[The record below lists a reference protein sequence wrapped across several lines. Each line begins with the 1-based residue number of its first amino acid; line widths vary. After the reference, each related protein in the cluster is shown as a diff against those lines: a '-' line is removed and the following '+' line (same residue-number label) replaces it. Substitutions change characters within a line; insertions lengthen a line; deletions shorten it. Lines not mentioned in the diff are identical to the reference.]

1 MLERALEINEQH
13 YGKEHYEVARTLTNL
28 AIAHGVLGDL
38 ATKEMLEQALKINEQ
53 HYRKEHYSVAITLT
67 NLANAHG
74 ALGNPTT
81 QKEMLES

>member
-38 ATKEMLEQALKINEQ
+38 ATKEMLEQALKIF
-53 HYRKEHYSVAITLT
+53 L
-67 NLANAHG
+67 G
-74 ALGNPTT
+74 AA
-81 QKEMLES
+81 